1 LDDVFLSYSSQDRER
16 EALVRLVA
24 ALEQSG
30 LSVFWDRKIPPG
42 MTWRTVL
49 QQRLTQA
56 RTILVVWTNDSVAS
70 EWVHEEADHGRA
82 RDILFPVLLDKVM
95 QPIGFGGVQAADL
108 SEWDGNPGDPVFQAL
123 LHAIHF
129 RARAVVGAGY
139 ANHASGP
146 AVLMSSPSLTAH
158 TQSLPPAPRSSRR
171 FTGVKMAVVAAAFG
185 VLGVVAT
192 ATAFVYWPGPSGGG
206 RTTTTPTAPAFV
218 AAAASSPTAAPV
230 LPLPS
235 PGRPFFED
243 FSRRETVRS
252 DFWLL
257 GLRGPWNGGVT
268 GNSYKLCNQSGSER
282 AFQARTLGV
291 FDDKKLSADLP
302 NVSIS
307 MSVKLT
313 GTISDNAAVGILFS
327 WTPEHSYVFA
337 RGPGRSLVVLQG
349 EPGRLK
355 LVRSVAKGPAEEEFA
370 TLRVESNGKQARL
383 MAGNDHID
391 SVASSTLGS
400 DRIGFFRARGGLLRG
415 GRHGRVDPRPRRR
428 EVSAARAA
436 AQTGFSS
443 RLPSETD
450 ASA

>member
-108 SEWDGNPGDPVFQAL
+108 SDWDGNPNDPVFQAL

-129 RARAVVGAGY
+129 RARAVATGY
-139 ANHASGP
+139 ASNPTGP

-158 TQSLPPAPRSSRR
+158 TQSVVPASGSSRR
-171 FTGVKMAVVAAAFG
+171 ITTVKMAVVAGAFG

-192 ATAFVYWPGPSGGG
+192 ATAFVLWPPGPPGNE
-206 RTTTTPTAPAFV
+206 RTLQTLAEAGI
-218 AAAASSPTAAPV
+218 AAATSTQTAAPS

-235 PGRPFFED
+235 AGRPFFED
-243 FSRRETVRS
+243 FSRRETIRS

-268 GNSYKLCNQSGSER
+268 ANSYKLCNQSGSER

-313 GTISDNAAVGILFS
+313 GKVSDNAAVGILFS
-327 WTPEHSYVFA
+327 ATPELSYVFA
-337 RGPGRSLVVLQG
+337 RGPGRTLVVLQG
-349 EPGRLK
+349 EPGKLK
-355 LVRSVAKGPAEEEFA
+355 LTRTVAKGPAEDEFA
-370 TLRVESNGKQARL
+370 TLRVEADGKQARL
-383 MAGNDHID
+383 SVGGDTID
-391 SVASSTLGS
+391 TVASSTLGS
-400 DRIGFFRARGGLLRG
+400 DRIGFFARGNACFV
-415 GRHGRVDPRPRRR
+415 VD
-428 EVSAARAA
+428 EMAVSIPVRAGA
-436 AQTGFSS
+436 K
-443 RLPSETD
+443 
-450 ASA
+450 